1 MHFKYV
7 HFVLYP
13 SYPREAIKML
23 CVLLPNCCEF
33 VAQSCAD
40 AAVLSLFFPEVE
52 RRKENELGH
61 FYSYALGATETL
73 GNLSPP
79 PRVCMCVCFH
89 THFAKVTFISDV
101 NWPTLCLLTP

>member
-7 HFVLYP
+7 HFVLYQ

-40 AAVLSLFFPEVE
+40 AAVFSLFFPEVE
-52 RRKENELGH
+52 WRKEEELG
-61 FYSYALGATETL
+61 
-73 GNLSPP
+73 
-79 PRVCMCVCFH
+79 
-89 THFAKVTFISDV
+89 HFAKVTFISDV
-101 NWPTLCLLTP
+101 NWPALCLLTP